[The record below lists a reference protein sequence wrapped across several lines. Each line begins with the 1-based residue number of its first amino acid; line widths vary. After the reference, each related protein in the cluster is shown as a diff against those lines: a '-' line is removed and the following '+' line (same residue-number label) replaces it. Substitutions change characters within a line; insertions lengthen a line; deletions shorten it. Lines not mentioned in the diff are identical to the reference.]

1 MNKFFIILFHTFF
14 TKLKSKSF
22 IVSTLITAVIIVGI
36 ANIDRIFEAFE
47 SGGAADR
54 TVSVVEEGDQGFADR
69 IRTEAEALGISTDD
83 AGGLTPGEAEEMI
96 SNGDLEAALIV
107 SADASGLPQ
116 AVYKAPSIADERTAE
131 TLRQAVQT
139 VKEEVAASRIGIDEQ
154 TLEQVYAPVNF
165 TAEAVSDTARSQ
177 EELDQA
183 RFLVNALVVVIYFSV
198 LAYGNMIAM
207 EVAAEKTSRVMEIL
221 VSSVSPVKQMFAKI
235 FGIALLGIT
244 QYILII
250 TVGLISV
257 AGNAERGGYTEVI
270 AAEIPVGLLVYAFI
284 FFLLGYLFYATI
296 SAVLGSLVSRTEE
309 VNIVITPLTLIVVVA
324 FLISMFG
331 INAPESPIITGTS
344 YIPFFTP
351 MVMFLRV
358 GMTDLP
364 VWELAAGMGIMV
376 ISIVL
381 LALAGARIY
390 KGGVLMYGKVSS
402 IKDIR
407 QALAISK
414 KEQ

>member
-14 TKLKSKSF
+14 TKLKSRSF
-22 IVSTLITAVIIVGI
+22 ILSTIITAVIVVGI

-47 SGGAADR
+47 SGSDRDQVVTIIEERDREFSSLIAA
-54 TVSVVEEGDQGFADR
+54 
-69 IRTEAEALGISTDD
+69 EAESLGVETEISDMSEE
-83 AGGLTPGEAEEMI
+83 EAENRTSQGEL
-96 SNGDLEAALIV
+96 DAFLVV
-107 SADASGLPQ
+107 SEGADGLPE
-116 AVYKAPSIADERTAE
+116 AVYKARSIANERVPS
-131 TLRQAVQT
+131 LMRQAVQT
-139 VKEEVAASRIGIDEQ
+139 VKVQAAAARLGIDESA
-154 TLEQVYAPVNF
+154 LDAVYAPVTF
-165 TAEAVSDTARSQ
+165 ETEAVSDTARSQ
-177 EELDQA
+177 EELNQA

-244 QYILII
+244 QYVVII
-250 TVGLISV
+250 TVGVLSV
-257 AGNAERGGYTEVI
+257 AGNAGSGGYTEEI
-270 AAEIPVGLLVYAFI
+270 ATGIPSGLLVYAFV

-309 VNIVITPLTLIVVVA
+309 VNIVITPLTLVVVVA

-331 INAPESPIITGTS
+331 LNAPDSPIITITS
-344 YIPFFTP
+344 FIPFFTP

-358 GMTDLP
+358 GMLELP
-364 VWELAAGMGIMV
+364 VWEVAAGMGLMAV
-376 ISIVL
+376 SIVL
-381 LALAGARIY
+381 LALIGARIY

-414 KEQ
+414 KER